1 VAVVIDACLPVALM
15 TADPSQGLVAAR
27 FQEWLTTGEDLVAPA
42 VLPYEISNVLS
53 RLVFD
58 GTFDPGDVPRA
69 WADLLLLGIRLEPFD
84 VALDGPQ
91 VVSIAAR
98 LRRRQA
104 TDCAY
109 ISLALRLSSVVWTI
123 DGRLARAAQA
133 EGLPVQLLA

>member
-1 VAVVIDACLPVALM
+1 MAVVIDACLPAALI
-15 TADPSQGLVAAR
+15 TADPRQAVVAAK
-27 FQEWLTTGEDLVAPA
+27 FQAWLTAGEDLVAPA

-58 GTFDPGDVPRA
+58 GTFDLGDLPGA
-69 WADLLLLGIRLEPFD
+69 WADVQLLGIRLEPFD

-91 VVSIAAR
+91 VISIAAR

-109 ISLALRLSSVVWTI
+109 ISLALRLDSVVWTI
-123 DGRLARAAQA
+123 DGQLARAAQA